1 MREHTHRLEVRLN
14 DREYSKLKELT
25 RRSALP
31 TSTIIRKLIED
42 ENIVE
47 HPSVDYWKAYQSI
60 EQCRR
65 KLNLIKVSRDK
76 CWDCENCREA
86 CSECLKIWRLFFDG
100 IHDPSIW
107 TEIINN
113 EKTKEDTK

>member
-14 DREYSKLKELT
+14 DKEYRKLKELT
-25 RRSALP
+25 RRLALP
-31 TSTIIRKLIED
+31 TSTIIRKLIAD
-42 ENIVE
+42 ENIVG

-60 EQCRR
+60 ELCRR
-65 KLNLIKVSRDK
+65 KLSLIKVSSDR
-76 CWDCENCREA
+76 CWNCESCREA

-113 EKTKEDTK
+113 EKIKEETE